1 MTRELR
7 RRGWAVNHKRVHRLM
22 HEDNLRCLRE
32 HKFVVTTDSQHDLPV
47 YPNLAGTMALT
58 GRDQLWVADITH
70 IRLFVEFVYLAV
82 ILTLSPAE

>member
-32 HKFVVTTDSQHDLPV
+32 HKFVVTTDSQHDL
-47 YPNLAGTMALT
+47 
-58 GRDQLWVADITH
+58 
-70 IRLFVEFVYLAV
+70 AV